1 MAGGRSAVGLH
12 MFDKGVKMMR
22 NGILLACAAG
32 VALMLSVAAHA
43 QDQGTWETSL
53 GIAFMNSSDADFEG
67 GTTADFDSDTAF
79 RAAFDYA
86 YTDDVQVGMSFGL
99 GQRDYTAEIAG
110 DLGASF
116 SAKGDLDYMTLLVNG
131 TYNFMEGPFR
141 PFVTAG
147 IGWSWVD
154 TNIATEPPQTGC
166 WWDPWYGYI
175 CTSWQDTR
183 TLDGLT
189 YALGIGARYDFS
201 DQFAIHGSY
210 RIDWIDFDQA
220 DGTPDFDGFELSVG
234 WKF

>member
-1 MAGGRSAVGLH
+1 MKLRAV
-12 MFDKGVKMMR
+12 
-22 NGILLACAAG
+22 LACAAG
-32 VALMLSVAAHA
+32 IVMLLPVGAHA
-43 QDQGTWETSL
+43 AANEGQWETDL
-53 GIAFMNSSDADFEG
+53 GIAFMNSSDADFKG
-67 GTTADFDSDTAF
+67 GTTADFDSDTGF
-79 RAAFDYA
+79 RLGFGYH
-86 YTDDVQVGMSFGL
+86 YTENLQVGVTFGI
-99 GQRDYTAEIAG
+99 GQRDYEADIAG
-110 DLGASF
+110 DSPGESF
-116 SAKGDLDYMTLLVNG
+116 TAKGDLDYTTFLVNG
-131 TYNFMEGPFR
+131 TYNFMSGAFS

-154 TNIATEPPQTGC
+154 TNIATEPPEVGC

-189 YALGIGARYDFS
+189 YQLGIGARYDFS